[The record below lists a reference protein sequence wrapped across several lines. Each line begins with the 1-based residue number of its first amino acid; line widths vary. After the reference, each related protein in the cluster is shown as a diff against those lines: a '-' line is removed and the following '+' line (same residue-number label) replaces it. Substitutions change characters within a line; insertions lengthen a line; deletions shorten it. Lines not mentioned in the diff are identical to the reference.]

1 MSQSAHNARFV
12 TLAVTTAL
20 ATSALAGCTTS
31 AAPSADLSAG
41 KAQTALA
48 KGQPDKALTH
58 AEAAVLA
65 EPRDASYRAMLGA
78 SYMEAGRFHSAATS
92 FGDAM
97 ALGDTGARTAL
108 SLSLAQIASGDVRS
122 ARALLDNYRDDI
134 DAADLGLA
142 MALAGDANQGVH
154 ILSNAIRGGQNNAKT
169 RQNLAYA
176 YALKGDWRSARL
188 MAAED
193 VPGNQ
198 INDRISEWASTS
210 SPGDFHRRVAKLLEV
225 PLVRDSGQPAQLAL
239 ANTPSKEQMFAEAAA
254 EIPVAQPSAP
264 PEWAQATGAN
274 TSGELPALAK
284 YTAAQSA
291 PAAPIIAAPAPASA
305 EAKLA
310 NFSDAF
316 EAPKSAASPEKQY
329 TQRFNSSPA
338 VQAAPARS
346 ATVLSTSR
354 GPTKAGDHLIQLGSF
369 SSKENAQRATGIYAK
384 RYAHVDQYEMV
395 ISEARV
401 NGKTYWRVS
410 AGDMSKSDARS
421 MCSSVKASGFECIA
435 YAASS
440 PLPGSVDSSIR
451 MARR

>member
-31 AAPSADLSAG
+31 AAPRADLSAG

-48 KGQPDKALTH
+48 NGQPDKALTH

-65 EPRDASYRAMLGA
+65 QPRDASYRAMLGA
-78 SYMEAGRFHSAATS
+78 SYMEAGRFQSAATS

-154 ILSNAIRGGQNNAKT
+154 ILSNAIRSGQNNAKT

-254 EIPVAQPSAP
+254 EIPVAQPSAA

-291 PAAPIIAAPAPASA
+291 APAPAIA

-310 NFSDAF
+310 SFSDAF
-316 EAPKSAASPEKQY
+316 EAPKSAVSPEKQY
-329 TQRFNSSPA
+329 TQRFNSNPV

-346 ATVLSTSR
+346 AAVLSAPR
-354 GPTKAGDHLIQLGSF
+354 GPIKGGDHLIQLGSF
-369 SSKENAQRATGIYAK
+369 SSKESAQRATGIYAK
-384 RYAHVDQYEMV
+384 RYAHVDQYDMV

-410 AGDMSKSDARS
+410 AGDMSKSEARS
-421 MCSSVKASGFECIA
+421 MCSSVKARGFGCIA

-440 PLPGSVDSSIR
+440 PLPGSVESSIR

>member
-31 AAPSADLSAG
+31 AAPRADLSAG

-78 SYMEAGRFHSAATS
+78 SYMEAGRFQSAATS

-176 YALKGDWRSARL
+176 
-188 MAAED
+188 
-193 VPGNQ
+193 
-198 INDRISEWASTS
+198 
-210 SPGDFHRRVAKLLEV
+210 
-225 PLVRDSGQPAQLAL
+225 
-239 ANTPSKEQMFAEAAA
+239 
-254 EIPVAQPSAP
+254 
-264 PEWAQATGAN
+264 
-274 TSGELPALAK
+274 
-284 YTAAQSA
+284 
-291 PAAPIIAAPAPASA
+291 
-305 EAKLA
+305 
-310 NFSDAF
+310 
-316 EAPKSAASPEKQY
+316 
-329 TQRFNSSPA
+329 
-338 VQAAPARS
+338 
-346 ATVLSTSR
+346 
-354 GPTKAGDHLIQLGSF
+354 
-369 SSKENAQRATGIYAK
+369 
-384 RYAHVDQYEMV
+384 
-395 ISEARV
+395 
-401 NGKTYWRVS
+401 
-410 AGDMSKSDARS
+410 
-421 MCSSVKASGFECIA
+421 
-435 YAASS
+435 
-440 PLPGSVDSSIR
+440 
-451 MARR
+451 